1 MREGN
6 TITENGNGEGFLVFA
21 SSRITKNL
29 DMRGFRFLPLF
40 TRIANKSTEFK
51 LKAYKRHID
60 YSNRSLFS
68 SNNNSKYKHIK
79 DIYTIQVGVYNKNR
93 YECCVGRNT
102 THLQTEFCI
111 QNVNTSVRQ
120 SLS

>member
-6 TITENGNGEGFLVFA
+6 TITENGNGEVFWFLPLT
-21 SSRITKNL
+21 RITKNL

-102 THLQTEFCI
+102 TRFSVQQTKGTCPSE
-111 QNVNTSVRQ
+111 
-120 SLS
+120 